1 MNGWRFKQNN
11 LQIQPDNYRGTY
23 LTGIELRT
31 STPTTYV
38 AQHQRPTYLND
49 SPQGLVWRFHS
60 PRLEAPFVTFGGSIH
75 YIWRLHSLRLEAPF
89 TTFGGS
95 KRDCHSRCAPVWCS
109 SSGRTSCTTLVIA
122 STKIDLWVSHLF
134 TTRNGVFQVYKGSDS
149 SPKKL

>member
-1 MNGWRFKQNN
+1 MWMGEGLKEIIFRINPTILKYVPHRH
-11 LQIQPDNYRGTY
+11 RATY
-23 LTGIELRT
+23 LDTHDLRS
-31 STPTTYV
+31 STPTPYV
-38 AQHQRPTYLND
+38 PQRLAARTC
-49 SPQGLVWRFHS
+49 
-60 PRLEAPFVTFGGSIH
+60 LEVPFTTFGGSIRH
-75 YIWRLHSLRLEAPF
+75 VWRLHSLRLEAPF

>member
-1 MNGWRFKQNN
+1 MWMGEGLNEIILRINPTILKYV
-11 LQIQPDNYRGTY
+11 PHRHRATY
-23 LTGIELRT
+23 LDTHDLRS
-31 STPTTYV
+31 STPTPYV
-38 AQHQRPTYLND
+38 AQ
-49 SPQGLVWRFHS
+49 
-60 PRLEAPFVTFGGSIH
+60 RLAARACLEVPFTTFGGSIH

-149 SPKKL
+149 SPKKHRCY